1 MGVSTTS
8 AQFSAKLDRLSKD
21 LRDPR
26 VPLNATALHVKR
38 LFEASAAE
46 AGVLNAKIAG
56 KQNAIG
62 VRYDIKG
69 QGQTASATI
78 RYTGPAP
85 LVNNPTKQHRIE
97 PRRARGRRTRR
108 RSGASVL
115 VINGSVRAWANHPG
129 TRGKHFFQ
137 KAKVAAQATAPR
149 VYGEKQLT
157 EPLRRIF

>member
-1 MGVSTTS
+1 MGVSTS
-8 AQFSAKLDRLSKD
+8 PAQFSAKLDRLTRD
-21 LRDPR
+21 LKDPR

-38 LFEASAAE
+38 LFEASAAS
-46 AGVLNAKIAG
+46 AGVLGAKVAG
-56 KQNAIG
+56 KRKAIG
-62 VRYDIKG
+62 VRYDLKG
-69 QGQTASATI
+69 EGQTASAVVF
-78 RYTGPAP
+78 YTGPAH
-85 LVNNPTKQHRIE
+85 LVNNPTQGHPIF

-129 TRGKHFFQ
+129 TSGKRFFQ
-137 KAKVAAQATAPR
+137 KAKVVAEATAPR